1 MNFLEHGS
9 FYNSYY
15 NSREVVSE
23 YLTVFQNNFIPNADF
38 RQSRFKCYFTIVN
51 RQPTPR
57 VFSEITNSR
66 IWKTNV
72 YDRVYFHDFIKS
84 NLANDILKRVI
95 MNDMSGSTDLR
106 GLMEF
111 VLLTIAMI

>member
-1 MNFLEHGS
+1 M
-9 FYNSYY
+9 
-15 NSREVVSE
+15 SE
-23 YLTVFQNNFIPNADF
+23 YLRVFQNNFIPNADL
-38 RQSRFKCYFTIVN
+38 RQSRFQCSFTIVN

-57 VFSEITNSR
+57 IFAETTNSR

-72 YDRVYFHDFIKS
+72 YDCVYFNDFIKS

-95 MNDMSGSTDLR
+95 LNDMSGSRDLI